1 MAAGQCLA
9 LFAFIIMK
17 NSKIIALAV
26 AMLAGTMGL
35 LAEHLVILHTN
46 DTHSQIEPEKG
57 GAAGILQRKAVF
69 DSVRRAEKNVITVDA
84 GDGVQGS
91 LYFKMFRGDAD
102 YPLMNMVG
110 YDIRILGNHEFDN
123 GLEDLARYWKQV
135 KGTPLSAN
143 YDFSATPAKDIFK
156 PYVIKKV
163 GGKKI
168 GFIGL
173 NVDPESLIVADNY
186 KGMKFNPAIK
196 TANEIASMLKK
207 EKKCD
212 LVVAVTHIGYDMGDK
227 EDDLKLARDSRDID
241 VIIGGHSHTLV
252 NPDTP
257 EKTPS
262 LVNNLDG
269 KPVLVAQTG
278 KAGRNVG
285 KIDIDLDKIGKEL
298 PRYSLIPVSN
308 RFDSDHLDGNMQAF
322 LAPYKHKVDSVNNM
336 RVGYVSEDMDGT
348 VRTGCFPNWAADFGA
363 WYGNLKLDSLRTA
376 DSSVPFLD
384 MAIMNVGGI
393 RSSWPKG
400 ELCKGTVLSTF
411 PFSNRYVVMRIKGSS
426 LIEAMKV
433 AARKGGEA
441 ISHGAR
447 VVTDKDGNLQAML
460 IDGKPVDPDK
470 EYTVGTIDYLAW
482 GNDDLR
488 TLADG
493 KVIFTDDVEIAAP
506 FLRYLKSLDDY
517 GLPVDADSTLRF
529 TVSTRTG
536 K

>member
-1 MAAGQCLA
+1 
-9 LFAFIIMK
+9 
-17 NSKIIALAV
+17 
-26 AMLAGTMGL
+26 MLAGSMAL
-35 LAEHLVILHTN
+35 MAEHLVILHTN
-46 DTHSQIEPEKG
+46 DTHSQIEPEKS
-57 GAAGILQRKAVF
+57 GAAGIMQRKAVF

-102 YPLMNMVG
+102 FPLLNMTG

-123 GLEDLARYWKQV
+123 GLDDLARYWKQV

-143 YDFSATPAKDIFK
+143 YDFSATPAKGIFK
-156 PYVIKKV
+156 PYVIKKI

-186 KGMKFNPAIK
+186 KGMKFKPVIE
-196 TANEIASMLKK
+196 TANEVASMLKRD
-207 EKKCD
+207 KKCD

-227 EDDLKLARDSRDID
+227 EDDLKLARNSRDID

-257 EKTPS
+257 DKTPH
-262 LVNNLDG
+262 LVSNLDG
-269 KPVLVAQTG
+269 KPVLVAQAG
-278 KAGRNVG
+278 KAGRYVG
-285 KIDIDLDKIGKEL
+285 KIDIDLDKIGEVA
-298 PRYSLIPVSN
+298 PEYSLISVSD
-308 RFDSDHLDGNMQAF
+308 RFGSDRLDPKMEAF

-336 RVGYVSEDMDGT
+336 RVGYVAENMDGT
-348 VRTGCFPNWAADFGA
+348 SRIGRFPNWAADFGA
-363 WYGNLKLDSLRTA
+363 WYGNLKLDSLRAA
-376 DSSVPFLD
+376 DSSVPRLD

-393 RSSWPKG
+393 RSSWPEG
-400 ELCKGTVLSTF
+400 ELCKGKVLSTF

-426 LIEAMKV
+426 LLEAMKV

-447 VVTDKDGNLQAML
+447 VVTDKDGNLQTML

-488 TLADG
+488 SLADG
-493 KVIFTDDVEIAAP
+493 KVIFTDDVEIAGP

-517 GLPVDADSTLRF
+517 GLPVDSDSTPRF
-529 TVSTRTG
+529 TVST
-536 K
+536 KEEK